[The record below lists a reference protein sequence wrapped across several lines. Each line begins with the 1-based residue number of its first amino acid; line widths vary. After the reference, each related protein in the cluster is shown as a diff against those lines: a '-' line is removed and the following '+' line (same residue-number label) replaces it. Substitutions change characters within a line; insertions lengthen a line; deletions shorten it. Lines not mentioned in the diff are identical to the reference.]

1 MNLIRKIIYVI
12 IIIFIIKKF
21 FKKLEYFDGYI
32 NSVLDIDKIYIIN
45 LEKDKDRWDYIS
57 NQCKKINL
65 NINRF
70 DAIYGKNLPED
81 HPDIKKYIMDNNLR
95 DKRLNYG
102 IPLNPGQIGCA
113 LSHIKIWEEAYEKGY
128 ENILIFE
135 DDAII
140 PDDFNEKINPIL
152 KSLPENWDY
161 LSLNCAYCQGQDFNE
176 NLYKVLFNLCTVSY
190 MLSKNGIKKLLDTIN
205 KFKIDEA
212 IDDYLCSKFFLNSN
226 SYLAKDHFIIMNT
239 KDFESNIGVGTVGEN
254 HQIIIK

>member
-1 MNLIRKIIYVI
+1 M
-12 IIIFIIKKF
+12 
-21 FKKLEYFDGYI
+21 
-32 NSVLDIDKIYIIN
+32 SDIM
-45 LEKDKDRWDYIS
+45 
-57 NQCKKINL
+57 
-65 NINRF
+65 F
-70 DAIYGKNLPED
+70 
-81 HPDIKKYIMDNNLR
+81 
-95 DKRLNYG
+95 
-102 IPLNPGQIGCA
+102 IPLVARNMDK
-113 LSHIKIWEEAYEKGY
+113 L
-128 ENILIFE
+128 
-135 DDAII
+135 D
-140 PDDFNEKINPIL
+140 
-152 KSLPENWDY
+152 WDY